1 MKDIKYDIM
10 LFNNKELKKEI
21 NMNTYFIKDFI
32 KNLEEYR
39 NVKKLDVS
47 KFLEERYKDYIPVYI
62 ILLIN
67 QKVISFARLN
77 YKGINGY
84 INMVYTN
91 PKYRQ
96 KGYASII
103 MKILMNTEKIKKL
116 KYRQKEYASIIMKI
130 ERNIEKIKKYQLEV
144 LKSNKCAIKFYEKL
158 GFKIIEKIKSPYL
171 MEYVK

>member
-1 MKDIKYDIM
+1 
-10 LFNNKELKKEI
+10 
-21 NMNTYFIKDFI
+21 
-32 KNLEEYR
+32 
-39 NVKKLDVS
+39 
-47 KFLEERYKDYIPVYI
+47 
-62 ILLIN
+62 
-67 QKVISFARLN
+67 
-77 YKGINGY
+77 
-84 INMVYTN
+84 MVYTN